1 MPSEQDIRTHLR
13 KIDYPGS
20 KHDIITLGLVG
31 DIQVNDS
38 AVIVQL
44 RATNAKEEVLQHLRA
59 RIVSALT
66 AMPDVGQVHVH
77 LPGQEQTGSP
87 QPPAG
92 QQKPGPQ
99 VKDPTVVSGVKHIIA
114 VASGK
119 GGVGKST
126 VAVNLAL
133 ALGALGKTVGL
144 LDADV
149 YGPSIPIMMGT
160 EATPRA
166 GQNKKIYP
174 VEKYGVSLI
183 SMGFFLDEKSP
194 VIWRGPIVMGIIR
207 QFLRDVIWGDL
218 DYLIVDLPPGTGDIA
233 LTLTQEVPLSG
244 GVVVTT
250 PQDVALLD
258 VQRGIAMLKQ
268 VNVPI
273 LGVIEN
279 MSFYVC
285 PECNNKEEIFGQGGA
300 QKTGFPILGEIPLVE
315 DLRAGGDNGK
325 PLVSAE
331 PDHPVSQQFR
341 AIAQRVIEAGDLVVE
356 QQGQTVQ

>member
-1 MPSEQDIRTHLR
+1 M
-13 KIDYPGS
+13 
-20 KHDIITLGLVG
+20 
-31 DIQVNDS
+31 
-38 AVIVQL
+38 
-44 RATNAKEEVLQHLRA
+44 
-59 RIVSALT
+59 
-66 AMPDVGQVHVH
+66 
-77 LPGQEQTGSP
+77 
-87 QPPAG
+87 
-92 QQKPGPQ
+92 
-99 VKDPTVVSGVKHIIA
+99 
-114 VASGK
+114 
-119 GGVGKST
+119 
-126 VAVNLAL
+126 
-133 ALGALGKTVGL
+133 
-144 LDADV
+144 
-149 YGPSIPIMMGT
+149 MMGT

-218 DYLIVDLPPGTGDIA
+218 DYLVVDLPPGTGDIA

-285 PECNNKEEIFGQGGA
+285 PECNHKEEIFGHGGA

-315 DLRAGGDNGK
+315 NLRAGGDNGK
-325 PLVSAE
+325 PLVLAD

-341 AIAQRVIEAGDLVVE
+341 IIAQRVIEASDLVVE